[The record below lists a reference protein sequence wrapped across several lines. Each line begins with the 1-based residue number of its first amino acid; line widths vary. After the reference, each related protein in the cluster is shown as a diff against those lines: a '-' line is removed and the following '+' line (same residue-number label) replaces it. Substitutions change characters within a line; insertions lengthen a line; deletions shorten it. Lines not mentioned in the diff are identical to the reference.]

1 VARQAATPG
10 SSEFRRK
17 LGAAPAKQRR
27 PALVAHVRDEVAR
40 VMGLPAAD
48 AVDLHRGLFDM
59 GMDSL
64 MALELRTRLQA
75 SLELEIPATV
85 AFEFPTIE
93 AIAGFLGDK
102 LGLDSAASTVVEMP
116 RRERAERHPDALE
129 KVLQLSDEDVERQLE
144 QRLRERKSV
153 P

>member
-1 VARQAATPG
+1 
-10 SSEFRRK
+10 
-17 LGAAPAKQRR
+17 
-27 PALVAHVRDEVAR
+27 
-40 VMGLPAAD
+40 
-48 AVDLHRGLFDM
+48 M

-102 LGLDSAASTVVEMP
+102 LGLDSAAGTVVEMP